1 MHSFIIRDEA
11 IVEIEGRTLPI
22 GIMSEVET
30 KHEKYELRI
39 GDYIVML
46 SDGID
51 EGEETRIIDY
61 IIEHNKQNPQM
72 IASTFST
79 SLEEASAIDDVTL
92 LVMRV
97 EG

>member
-1 MHSFIIRDEA
+1 
-11 IVEIEGRTLPI
+11 
-22 GIMSEVET
+22 
-30 KHEKYELRI
+30 
-39 GDYIVML
+39 ML